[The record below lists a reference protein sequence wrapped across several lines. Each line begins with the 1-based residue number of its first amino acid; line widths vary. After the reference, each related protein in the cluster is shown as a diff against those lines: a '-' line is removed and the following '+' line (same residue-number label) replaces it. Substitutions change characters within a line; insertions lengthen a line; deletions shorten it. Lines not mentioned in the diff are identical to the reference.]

1 MDANEILPRVRKVIA
16 EVLKIDAATIDDQ
29 ANFVFD
35 LGADSMQS
43 VMLVAGF
50 QEEFDI
56 EMDEDR
62 ALQIQTVTDAAAFI
76 ATYLERKP
84 AHGHAG

>member
-62 ALQIQTVTDAAAFI
+62 ALQVQTVTDAAAFI
-76 ATYLERKP
+76 ATYLEPKP
-84 AHGHAG
+84 AAGHAG

>member
-1 MDANEILPRVRKVIA
+1 MLAEEILPRVRKVTA
-16 EVLKIDAATIDDQ
+16 DVLKVDPASIDDH

-43 VMLVAGF
+43 VLLVAAY
-50 QEEFDI
+50 QDAFDI

-62 ALQIQTVTDAAAFI
+62 ALQIQTVSDAATFI
-76 ATYLERKP
+76 ASYMK
-84 AHGHAG
+84 

>member
-1 MDANEILPRVRKVIA
+1 MAANEIMPRVRKVIA
-16 EVLKIDAATIDDQ
+16 EVLKIEPDSIPDD

-43 VMLVAGF
+43 VTLVAGF
-50 QEEFDI
+50 QEEFGI

-62 ALQIQTVTDAAAFI
+62 ALQVQTVSDAATFI
-76 ATYLERKP
+76 ASYL
-84 AHGHAG
+84 H

>member
-1 MDANEILPRVRKVIA
+1 MEANEILPRVRKVIA

-76 ATYLERKP
+76 ATYLEPKP
-84 AHGHAG
+84 AHGHA

>member
-1 MDANEILPRVRKVIA
+1 MDATEILPRVRKVIA
-16 EVLKIDAATIDDQ
+16 EVLKLDPAGIDDD

-43 VMLVAGF
+43 VLLVAGF

-56 EMDEDR
+56 EMDEER
-62 ALQIQTVTDAAAFI
+62 ALQVQTVRDAARFI
-76 ATYLERKP
+76 STYVALKP
-84 AHGHAG
+84 EHGHAG